1 MNDKVRLVIMI
12 IPDLKQAM
20 KDHGARPEI
29 DRDMSWLASKW
40 IEEGLARAERSDD

>member
-12 IPDLKQAM
+12 DPELKQAM
-20 KDHGARPEI
+20 KDYGAQPGI

-40 IEEGLARAERSDD
+40 IEEGLARAERNDG